1 MMITM
6 ITMITLLLSG
16 CGESPSRGGS
26 VELQSETGVERE
38 SQPLSFA
45 ERELKTGY
53 RYDTENGDIIFNNRS
68 GFGSTCVDKDGK
80 LWGGSAGSK
89 GAARFSMYVEPG
101 DICTIK
107 FYDGTVIDI
116 KIDHK
121 FPR

>member
-26 VELQSETGVERE
+26 VEIQSENDGVRE

-45 ERELKTGY
+45 DREISTGY
-53 RYDTENGDIIFNNRS
+53 RYDTENGDIIFNNKS
-68 GFGSTCVDKDGK
+68 GFGSSCIDKDGK
-80 LWGGSAGSK
+80 YWGGSSGSP
-89 GAARFSMYVEPG
+89 GVTRFSMYVEPG
-101 DICTIK
+101 DICTVK

-116 KIDHK
+116 QINHK